1 MEPAE
6 PFMTIGLVWN
16 GTLIVN
22 ISLLR
27 SPIIAVTAAVL
38 ADGVSTLMKYL
49 WRSSVALATSA
60 FDFLRF
66 NS

>member
-1 MEPAE
+1 MEPVE

-38 ADGVSTLMKYL
+38 AGGVSTLMKYL
-49 WRSSVALATSA
+49 WRLSVVLATSA

-66 NS
+66 N

>member
-1 MEPAE
+1 MEPVE

-27 SPIIAVTAAVL
+27 SPVIAVPAAVL

-66 NS
+66 N

>member
-1 MEPAE
+1 MEPVE

-27 SPIIAVTAAVL
+27 SPIIAVPAGLL
-38 ADGVSTLMKYL
+38 ADGVSTFMKYL

-66 NS
+66 N